1 MNDKNERVYTAA
13 VAIIGNEILSGRT
26 QDANLRY
33 LAKELNA
40 QGIHLREARIIRDHV
55 ETIVSTVNELRGHYD
70 YLFTTG
76 GIGPTHDDIT
86 AESIAIALGTRLECN
101 TRALKILQE
110 YYGGDLNDARKRM
123 AYLPVGA
130 TLLDNPVSRAP
141 GFQLANV
148 FVLPGVPR
156 IMQAIFEGF
165 RHRLAGGRP
174 LLSRTITAFVLES
187 QVAEGLA
194 AIQSRYPQA
203 ELGSYPYARDRRFGS
218 ALVVRSE
225 DQSVIEHASQEII
238 TLVRSFGKEPHIED
252 STG

>member
-1 MNDKNERVYTAA
+1 MNDKKEPVYTAA
-13 VAIIGNEILSGRT
+13 VVIIGNEILSGRT

-40 QGIHLREARIIRDHV
+40 QGIHLREARIIRDHA
-55 ETIVSTVNELRGHYD
+55 ETIVSTVNALRERYD

-86 AESIAIALGTRLECN
+86 AESIATALGTRLECN
-101 TRALKILQE
+101 DTAVKVLRE
-110 YYGGDLNDARKRM
+110 YYQDDLNDARKRM
-123 AYLPVGA
+123 AYLPIGA
-130 TLLDNPVSRAP
+130 TLLDNPMSRAP

-156 IMQAIFEGF
+156 ILQAIFEGF

-174 LLSRTITAFVLES
+174 MLSRTITAFVLES

-194 AIQSRYPQA
+194 AIQRRYPQA

-225 DQSVIEHASQEII
+225 DQAVIERAAQEII
-238 TLVRSFGKEPHIED
+238 ALLRSLGQEPDIADD
-252 STG
+252 SS